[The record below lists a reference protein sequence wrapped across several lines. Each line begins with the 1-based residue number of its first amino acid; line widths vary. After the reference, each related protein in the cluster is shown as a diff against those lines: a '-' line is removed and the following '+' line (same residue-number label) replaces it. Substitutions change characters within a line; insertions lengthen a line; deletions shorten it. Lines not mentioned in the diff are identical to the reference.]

1 MMGLQFTSSSH
12 GPRMTQQLAR
22 NGVMAMYTGN
32 EPSVMRLMPS
42 LVISEAQVDAV
53 LHALDR
59 SMQAIKEQDAGTA
72 VAVDEAPAAK
82 KRRRPERA

>member
-1 MMGLQFTSSSH
+1 MA
-12 GPRMTQQLAR
+12 QQLAH

-42 LVISEAQVDAV
+42 LVITEAQVETV
-53 LHALDR
+53 LQALDR
-59 SMQAIKEQDAGTA
+59 SMQTVKEQDAGTA
-72 VAVDEAPAAK
+72 VVVDDAPAAK